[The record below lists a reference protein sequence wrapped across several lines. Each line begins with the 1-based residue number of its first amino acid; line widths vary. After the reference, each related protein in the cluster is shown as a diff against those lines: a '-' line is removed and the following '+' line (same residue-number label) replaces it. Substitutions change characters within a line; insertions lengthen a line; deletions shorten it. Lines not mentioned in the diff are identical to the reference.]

1 MALQSIEYFYL
12 MKIVV
17 IGSGNVAYHLIQ
29 AFSKA
34 GATLFVHA
42 RNKEALDS
50 LQLEFPSITILS
62 SYDLTDLDADL
73 VLISVKDDVLNQV
86 FEQYT
91 YAPQTLVAHT
101 SGTQSLTH
109 TGFHQNVGVFYPL
122 QTFSRASVVRWNNT
136 PLLIEAS
143 SEEAIQKL
151 EQAAAILQAPY
162 FETDAEQRKYIHLAA
177 VLTSNFA
184 NHLLGKAATMLKEHS
199 IDYHILQPLV
209 EATIQKAFTK
219 HPFEVQTGP
228 AIRNDDSTVKKHLS
242 LIQSDS
248 LLQKIYSDIT
258 ESIQKTSNLDT
269 NNE

>member
-1 MALQSIEYFYL
+1 

-17 IGSGNVAYHLIQ
+17 IGSGNVAYHLIL
-29 AFSKA
+29 ALCKA
-34 GATLFVHA
+34 DATLFVHA
-42 RNKEALDS
+42 RNHEALEA
-50 LQLEFPSITILS
+50 LKREFPSITILS
-62 SYDLTDLDADL
+62 TYDLSTLNADL
-73 VLISVKDDVLNQV
+73 VLISVKDDALNPV

-101 SGTQSLTH
+101 SGTQIITNTS
-109 TGFHQNVGVFYPL
+109 FHQNVGVFYPL
-122 QTFSRASVVRWNNT
+122 QTFSRSSNVRWNNT
-136 PLLIEAS
+136 PLLIEAA

-151 EQAAAILQAPY
+151 EQAATLLEAPY

-177 VLTSNFA
+177 VVTSNFA
-184 NHLLGKAATMLKEHS
+184 NHLLGKAATLLKEHS

-209 EATIQKAFTK
+209 EATIQKAFAK

-228 AIRNDDSTVKKHLS
+228 GVRNDDSTVNKHLS
-242 LIQSDS
+242 LLQSDS
-248 LLQKIYSDIT
+248 LLQKIYRDIT